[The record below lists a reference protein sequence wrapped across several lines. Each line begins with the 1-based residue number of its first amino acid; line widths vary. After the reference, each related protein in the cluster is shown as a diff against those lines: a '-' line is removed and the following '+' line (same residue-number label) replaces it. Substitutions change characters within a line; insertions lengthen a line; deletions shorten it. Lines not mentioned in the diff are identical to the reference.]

1 MFVYLRAVPW
11 FAGAD
16 PRGGV
21 DGRVVVDGGSGD
33 VMMVPKGG
41 NASGVRG
48 VAWMLML
55 PGGIGGVIVVEF
67 DVSGE

>member
-1 MFVYLRAVPW
+1 MFVYFRAVPW

-21 DGRVVVDGGSGD
+21 DGRVAVDGGSGE
-33 VMMVPKGG
+33 VMTVPKGG

-55 PGGIGGVIVVEF
+55 PGGIGVVVVVEF